1 MKNLTNKRRKSYQ
14 NLKIYCIYQ
23 GKLKINMLKKK
34 NIINLKAIGIVQEKI
49 GVLHIGYVVTHIELN
64 FYI

>member
-1 MKNLTNKRRKSYQ
+1 
-14 NLKIYCIYQ
+14 
-23 GKLKINMLKKK
+23 MLKKK